1 MEHLKK
7 IKLLMS
13 QKDTRKHCIITILCL
28 YLLMKACTHLA
39 YSSAS
44 SYQTYKDLYYYVA
57 VAYFLVVLI
66 LIRRVSF
73 LNAPVLATI
82 AVYTIASVRY
92 FIECYTVAAYGVNNQ
107 KAMVVKCIAW
117 GLFLIILADI
127 IRTGKRTCYN
137 KQNTIFSLITLIAF
151 SLAFALRFQDSLSV
165 FCPIAALYLTP
176 ISKKQWIWF
185 VECFTV
191 AYYGACVWVITKS
204 LIAIPPYTVLSDR
217 WYYMGIFPSPWT
229 GGIFCAGA
237 LACVMYWFLKFWTAD
252 KRNIVLVGVC
262 ILAMVFPVYATLL
275 FASRSAQ
282 LGVLGCA
289 LFTFI
294 FAASKNEKNNWKK
307 RGIGVLT
314 AIVVAAAGAIVL
326 LRCLLNVDVDSI
338 RLPEGMLRYHFM
350 RWVAVARKSFAGQEA
365 WDFFPKDSVLS
376 VIDGLSSNRLCI
388 LVQTLKNVSLFG
400 SKQLEVLV
408 GEIYYH
414 PHNTYTAWLLM
425 YGWLGGIPM
434 IVWFFSFLVKSV
446 RGVLKRELIY
456 LFPFLWGA
464 LLTFAMLPEYLHWM
478 YPTAFVLFFVQYPLL
493 IEQAET
499 EDEKLPVCHGW
510 SKYQL

>member
-1 MEHLKK
+1 MEHVER
-7 IKLLMS
+7 IKLLIR
-13 QKDTRKHCIITILCL
+13 QKDKREHCIITILCL
-28 YLLMKACTHLA
+28 CLLMKVCTNLA

-44 SYQTYKDLYYYVA
+44 LYQTYKDYHYYGA
-57 VAYFLVVLI
+57 VAFFLVVLI

-73 LNAPVLATI
+73 LNAPVLATT

-92 FIECYTVAAYGVNNQ
+92 FVECYTAAAYGVNNQ
-107 KAMVVKCIAW
+107 NAMVAKCTAW
-117 GLFLIILADI
+117 GLFLIILVDTV
-127 IRTGKRTCYN
+127 RTGKRTCYN
-137 KQNTIFSLITLIAF
+137 KQNTIFSLITLVAF
-151 SLAFALRFQDSLSV
+151 SLAFAMRFQDSLSV

-176 ISKKQWIWF
+176 ISKKQWTWF
-185 VECFTV
+185 VECFTI

-204 LIAIPPYTVLSDR
+204 LIAIPPYTVSSEG

-237 LACVMYWFLKFWTAD
+237 FACVMYWFLKFWTAD
-252 KRNIVLVGVC
+252 KRNMVKVGVC

-282 LGVLGCA
+282 LGILGCV
-289 LFTFI
+289 LFSFI
-294 FAASKNEKNNWKK
+294 FAASKPEKNTWKK

-314 AIVVAAAGAIVL
+314 AILVAAVGAIVF
-326 LRCLLNVDVDSI
+326 LRFLLNVDVDSAELSKGMLHNHFLRWASVAKRTFTGAGAWNI
-338 RLPEGMLRYHFM
+338 FPEGSL
-350 RWVAVARKSFAGQEA
+350 
-365 WDFFPKDSVLS
+365 LS
-376 VIDGLSSNRLCI
+376 AIDELLSHRLCI
-388 LVQTLKNVSLFG
+388 LVQTLKNVSFFG
-400 SKQLEVLV
+400 SEQVEVLV

-414 PHNTYTAWLLM
+414 PHNTYAAWLMM

-464 LLTFAMLPEYLHWM
+464 LLVFAMLPEYLQWL
-478 YPTAFVLFFVQYPLL
+478 YPTTFVLFFVQYPLL
-493 IEQAET
+493 IEQAE
-499 EDEKLPVCHGW
+499 DV
-510 SKYQL
+510 